1 MAFKLSSVKEVNMF
15 PAPYR
20 EEASFTFDEDCLII
34 VKTILIF
41 MDFFSQKNIC
51 KHIENQIREDFAWRD
66 DVWNTCKEIF
76 DQIVPDGKAISLHV
90 RRTDQVVKSKYHP
103 VQPNIYYEKA
113 LAKFPELPV
122 IVFSDEPNWVKKEKF
137 FSDDRFLVSDSSDNI
152 HDMCLMSMCSH
163 HIMVNSTFSWW
174 GAWLSGSEHVIAPTN
189 WFGSEAGL
197 DDKDLVPER
206 WERIDA

>member
-1 MAFKLSSVKEVNMF
+1 VK
-15 PAPYR
+15 
-20 EEASFTFDEDCLII
+20 
-34 VKTILIF
+34 
-41 MDFFSQKNIC
+41 DFI
-51 KHIENQIREDFAWRD
+51 WRD
-66 DVWNTCKEIF
+66 DVWNTCKEIYK
-76 DQIVPDGKAISLHV
+76 QIIPDGKSISLHV

-103 VQPNIYYEKA
+103 VQPNSYYEKA
-113 LAKFPELPV
+113 LEKFPNLPV
-122 IVFSDEPNWVKKEKF
+122 IIFSDEPEWVKKQEF

-174 GAWLSGSEHVIAPTN
+174 GAWLSGSEHVITPSN